1 MEEILKLDPI
11 MKVGG
16 SVDLPGSKSI
26 SNRALLLAALS
37 EGTTE
42 LNNLLVAEDT
52 EMMIGALE
60 TLGVKLEV
68 SNDGTEV
75 KVEGCGGNFPVKKA
89 DLFLGNA
96 GTAMRPLS
104 SSLAFSGGEY
114 VLDGVARMRQ
124 RPIAHL
130 VEALNSVGGRL
141 SYLGEP
147 GFPPIKIE
155 PATRIN
161 SDIVHVRG
169 DVSSQ
174 FVSGLLMAA
183 PLIAPEQG
191 LRIRI
196 DGELLP
202 QVLSV
207 GVSALLMQI
216 LTLVQQT
223 VIYRVAGGYGGET
236 SQLLLGAALRFWN
249 FSFVPLWGISQGFQP
264 AAGTNYGA
272 KDYDRVKTLTRVFIT
287 AATLLSLIFYIPA
300 ELFPEK
306 ILSMFLTTPG
316 IAASGATNFRIMFS
330 TYVLQGSFMIAVTL
344 FQSLGKAKK
353 ATWLVLFRQIIL
365 FIPLCVVL
373 PMIGS
378 MGIRG
383 VWLAIALTDAI
394 LVVITISMMLSEFR
408 KMPAAAKAKR

>member
-141 SYLGEP
+141 QSAFFAGESRDSRRSRLNRQP
-147 GFPPIKIE
+147 G
-155 PATRIN
+155 
-161 SDIVHVRG
+161 
-169 DVSSQ
+169 
-174 FVSGLLMAA
+174 
-183 PLIAPEQG
+183 LIA
-191 LRIRI
+191 
-196 DGELLP
+196 
-202 QVLSV
+202 
-207 GVSALLMQI
+207 
-216 LTLVQQT
+216 T
-223 VIYRVAGGYGGET
+223 
-236 SQLLLGAALRFWN
+236 
-249 FSFVPLWGISQGFQP
+249 
-264 AAGTNYGA
+264 
-272 KDYDRVKTLTRVFIT
+272 
-287 AATLLSLIFYIPA
+287 
-300 ELFPEK
+300 
-306 ILSMFLTTPG
+306 LSMF
-316 IAASGATNFRIMFS
+316 AAMFPVS
-330 TYVLQGSFMIAVTL
+330 SFPV
-344 FQSLGKAKK
+344 
-353 ATWLVLFRQIIL
+353 
-365 FIPLCVVL
+365 C
-373 PMIGS
+373 
-378 MGIRG
+378 
-383 VWLAIALTDAI
+383 
-394 LVVITISMMLSEFR
+394 
-408 KMPAAAKAKR
+408 

>member
-141 SYLGEP
+141 SESRDSRRSRLNRQP
-147 GFPPIKIE
+147 G
-155 PATRIN
+155 
-161 SDIVHVRG
+161 
-169 DVSSQ
+169 
-174 FVSGLLMAA
+174 
-183 PLIAPEQG
+183 LIA
-191 LRIRI
+191 
-196 DGELLP
+196 
-202 QVLSV
+202 
-207 GVSALLMQI
+207 
-216 LTLVQQT
+216 T
-223 VIYRVAGGYGGET
+223 
-236 SQLLLGAALRFWN
+236 
-249 FSFVPLWGISQGFQP
+249 
-264 AAGTNYGA
+264 
-272 KDYDRVKTLTRVFIT
+272 
-287 AATLLSLIFYIPA
+287 
-300 ELFPEK
+300 
-306 ILSMFLTTPG
+306 LSMF
-316 IAASGATNFRIMFS
+316 AAMFPVS
-330 TYVLQGSFMIAVTL
+330 SFPV
-344 FQSLGKAKK
+344 
-353 ATWLVLFRQIIL
+353 
-365 FIPLCVVL
+365 C
-373 PMIGS
+373 
-378 MGIRG
+378 
-383 VWLAIALTDAI
+383 
-394 LVVITISMMLSEFR
+394 
-408 KMPAAAKAKR
+408 

>member
-130 VEALNSVGGRL
+130 VEALNSVGGASLILESRDSHRSRL
-141 SYLGEP
+141 NRQP
-147 GFPPIKIE
+147 G
-155 PATRIN
+155 
-161 SDIVHVRG
+161 
-169 DVSSQ
+169 
-174 FVSGLLMAA
+174 
-183 PLIAPEQG
+183 LIA
-191 LRIRI
+191 
-196 DGELLP
+196 
-202 QVLSV
+202 
-207 GVSALLMQI
+207 
-216 LTLVQQT
+216 T
-223 VIYRVAGGYGGET
+223 
-236 SQLLLGAALRFWN
+236 
-249 FSFVPLWGISQGFQP
+249 
-264 AAGTNYGA
+264 
-272 KDYDRVKTLTRVFIT
+272 
-287 AATLLSLIFYIPA
+287 
-300 ELFPEK
+300 
-306 ILSMFLTTPG
+306 LSMF
-316 IAASGATNFRIMFS
+316 AAMFPVS
-330 TYVLQGSFMIAVTL
+330 SFPV
-344 FQSLGKAKK
+344 
-353 ATWLVLFRQIIL
+353 
-365 FIPLCVVL
+365 C
-373 PMIGS
+373 
-378 MGIRG
+378 
-383 VWLAIALTDAI
+383 
-394 LVVITISMMLSEFR
+394 
-408 KMPAAAKAKR
+408 

>member
-196 DGELLP
+196 DGELISSPYVSLTCRLMERFGVEVKTSEKDFLVP
-202 QVLSV
+202 RTLYKAPSLKINGIGADSV
-207 GVSALLMQI
+207 QGDAAFVEYLVKMGAAVTRGENWIKTGPSRYGHKLHGLQADVRPIPDAAMTFAAMAPMCEGPTILRGISSWRVKETDRIAAMHNELTKVGCRVESTDDMIKITPPVKLRSAVFDTYKDHRMAMCMSLI
-216 LTLVQQT
+216 A
-223 VIYRVAGGYGGET
+223 AGG
-236 SQLLLGAALRFWN
+236 
-249 FSFVPLWGISQGFQP
+249 VPVEIRDPNCVRKTFPDYFERL
-264 AAGTNYGA
+264 AG
-272 KDYDRVKTLTRVFIT
+272 VV
-287 AATLLSLIFYIPA
+287 
-300 ELFPEK
+300 EK
-306 ILSMFLTTPG
+306 
-316 IAASGATNFRIMFS
+316 
-330 TYVLQGSFMIAVTL
+330 
-344 FQSLGKAKK
+344 
-353 ATWLVLFRQIIL
+353 
-365 FIPLCVVL
+365 
-373 PMIGS
+373 
-378 MGIRG
+378 
-383 VWLAIALTDAI
+383 
-394 LVVITISMMLSEFR
+394 
-408 KMPAAAKAKR
+408 